1 MNNEVQIKMK
11 EISGLSDI
19 LDCLENARYFTD
31 DEAIIVAIEEA
42 ILDRG
47 ATEGLILIPVAM
59 VVDGKKYNKKQIDVI
74 IEFLLVEMER
84 NTTETTKKT
93 EIYKEIVDT
102 FKNYINDNSNY
113 DSDHKEE
120 EVKTNEVYFGICEEN
135 GFAEDELT
143 MGKVYEIRAED
154 EHRCYVLNDL
164 GKVEF
169 YSPTRFSKENIV
181 KQDDY
186 YIILS
191 DEGSYIRAENKE
203 KGYTEMDSNL
213 YIICTDNSDNE
224 KELTLGKQYKVIDE
238 QDDYYLILSDEG
250 IRNYYNKDR
259 FVKMD
264 NDKFTITQNSEMDSN
279 LYVICTNNSEVEKE
293 LTIGKQYKTK
303 DEQGDYY
310 LILSDEGIKNY
321 YIKDRFKKMDNDKFT
336 ITQNTNEEKPDM
348 VNHPKHYTSGTL
360 GIEVI
365 NTMEMC
371 NAKEEFIGYLRCNAL
386 KYISRFENKNG
397 LEDVKKCAWYV
408 KKYLDV
414 QGLDE
419 KDYKS
424 KEAYNVLKI
433 VENSVTKE
441 SLVQVLKGM
450 IIRDI
455 TQRTISASIVFIDRL
470 IEELEK

>member
-1 MNNEVQIKMK
+1 MINETQINIE
-11 EISGLSDI
+11 EIGGLSDI
-19 LDCLENARYFTD
+19 LDCFENARYFTD
-31 DEAIIVAIEEA
+31 SEAIIVAIEDA
-42 ILDRG
+42 IVDRG
-47 ATEGLILIPVAM
+47 ATEGLILIPATM
-59 VVDGKKYNKKQIDVI
+59 IVDGKKYDKKQIDEVI
-74 IEFLLVEMER
+74 EYLLVEMER
-84 NTTETTKKT
+84 NTNEATKKT

-120 EVKTNEVYFGICEEN
+120 EVKTNELYFGICEEN

-154 EHRCYVLNDL
+154 EHCCFVLNDL
-164 GKVEF
+164 GKVWC
-169 YSPTRFSKENIV
+169 YSPTRFSKICGEINKENIDE
-181 KQDDY
+181 QGDY
-186 YIILS
+186 YLIS
-191 DEGSYIRAENKE
+191 PDEGSYIRAENKE
-203 KGYTEMDSNL
+203 KGYT
-213 YIICTDNSDNE
+213 
-224 KELTLGKQYKVIDE
+224 
-238 QDDYYLILSDEG
+238 
-250 IRNYYNKDR
+250 
-259 FVKMD
+259 
-264 NDKFTITQNSEMDSN
+264 EMDSN

-371 NAKEEFIGYLRCNAL
+371 STEEEFMGYLRCNAL

-408 KKYLDV
+408 KKYLTV

-419 KDYKS
+419 KDCRS
-424 KEAYNVLKI
+424 EETYNVLKI

-455 TQRTISASIVFIDRL
+455 TQRTISGSIVFIERL
-470 IEELEK
+470 LEELEK

>member
-1 MNNEVQIKMK
+1 MINETQINIE
-11 EISGLSDI
+11 EIGGLSDI
-19 LDCLENARYFTD
+19 LDCFENARYFTD
-31 DEAIIVAIEEA
+31 NEAIIVAIEDA
-42 ILDRG
+42 IVDRG
-47 ATEGLILIPVAM
+47 ATEGLILIPATM
-59 VVDGKKYNKKQIDVI
+59 IVDGKKYDKKQIDEVI
-74 IEFLLVEMER
+74 EYLLVEMER
-84 NTTETTKKT
+84 NTNEATKKT

-120 EVKTNEVYFGICEEN
+120 EVKTNELYFGICEEN

-154 EHRCYVLNDL
+154 EHCCFVLNDL
-164 GKVEF
+164 GKVWC
-169 YSPTRFSKENIV
+169 YSPTRFSKICGEINKENIDE
-181 KQDDY
+181 QGDY
-186 YIILS
+186 YLIS
-191 DEGSYIRAENKE
+191 PDEGSYIRAENKE

-213 YIICTDNSDNE
+213 Y
-224 KELTLGKQYKVIDE
+224 
-238 QDDYYLILSDEG
+238 
-250 IRNYYNKDR
+250 
-259 FVKMD
+259 
-264 NDKFTITQNSEMDSN
+264 
-279 LYVICTNNSEVEKE
+279 VICTNNREVEKE

-321 YIKDRFKKMDNDKFT
+321 YIKDRFKKMDNDKFA
-336 ITQNTNEEKPDM
+336 ITQNTNKEKPDM

-371 NAKEEFIGYLRCNAL
+371 STEDEFMGYLRCNAL

-408 KKYLDV
+408 KKYLTV

-419 KDYKS
+419 KDCRS
-424 KEAYNVLKI
+424 EETYNVLKI

-455 TQRTISASIVFIDRL
+455 TQRTISGSIVFIERL
-470 IEELEK
+470 IAELEK

>member
-1 MNNEVQIKMK
+1 MINETQINIE
-11 EISGLSDI
+11 EIGGLSDI
-19 LDCLENARYFTD
+19 LDCFENARYFTD
-31 DEAIIVAIEEA
+31 NEAIIVAIEDA
-42 ILDRG
+42 IVDRG
-47 ATEGLILIPVAM
+47 ATEGLILIPATM
-59 VVDGKKYNKKQIDVI
+59 IVDGKKYDKKQIDEVI
-74 IEFLLVEMER
+74 EYLLAEMER
-84 NTTETTKKT
+84 NTNEATKKT

-102 FKNYINDNSNY
+102 FKNYINDNSSY

-120 EVKTNEVYFGICEEN
+120 EVKTNELYFGICEEN

-154 EHRCYVLNDL
+154 EHCCFVLNDL
-164 GKVEF
+164 GKVWC
-169 YSPTRFSKENIV
+169 YSPTRFSKIYGEINKENIDE
-181 KQDDY
+181 QGDY
-186 YIILS
+186 YLIS
-191 DEGSYIRAENKE
+191 PDEGSYIRAENKE
-203 KGYTEMDSNL
+203 KGYT
-213 YIICTDNSDNE
+213 
-224 KELTLGKQYKVIDE
+224 
-238 QDDYYLILSDEG
+238 
-250 IRNYYNKDR
+250 
-259 FVKMD
+259 
-264 NDKFTITQNSEMDSN
+264 EMDSN

-371 NAKEEFIGYLRCNAL
+371 TTREEFIGYLRCNAL

-408 KKYLDV
+408 KKYLAV

-419 KDYKS
+419 KDCKDE
-424 KEAYNVLKI
+424 EAYNLLKI

-455 TQRTISASIVFIDRL
+455 TQRTISGSIVFIEKL

>member
-191 DEGSYIRAENKE
+191 DEGSYVRAENKE
-203 KGYTEMDSNL
+203 KGYTEMDSIL

-238 QDDYYLILSDEG
+238 QD
-250 IRNYYNKDR
+250 
-259 FVKMD
+259 
-264 NDKFTITQNSEMDSN
+264 
-279 LYVICTNNSEVEKE
+279 
-293 LTIGKQYKTK
+293 
-303 DEQGDYY
+303 DYY

-371 NAKEEFIGYLRCNAL
+371 TTREEFIGYLRCNAL

-408 KKYLDV
+408 KKYLAV

-419 KDYKS
+419 KDCKDE
-424 KEAYNVLKI
+424 EACNLLKI

-441 SLVQVLKGM
+441 SLIQVLKGI

-455 TQRTISASIVFIDRL
+455 AQTTVVDGTVIVDTISGSIVFIDRL

>member
-1 MNNEVQIKMK
+1 MINETQRKME

-19 LDCLENARYFTD
+19 LDCFENARYFTE
-31 DEAIIVAIEEA
+31 DEAIIVAIEDA
-42 ILDRG
+42 IVDRG
-47 ATEGLILIPVAM
+47 ATESLILIPVAM
-59 VVDGKKYNKKQIDVI
+59 IVDGKKYNKKQIDVI

-84 NTTETTKKT
+84 NTNEATKKT

-154 EHRCYVLNDL
+154 EHCCYVLNDL

-203 KGYTEMDSNL
+203 KGYTEKDSNL

-224 KELTLGKQYKVIDE
+224 KELTLEKQYRVIDE

-264 NDKFTITQNSEMDSN
+264 NDKFTITQNP
-279 LYVICTNNSEVEKE
+279 EK
-293 LTIGKQYKTK
+293 
-303 DEQGDYY
+303 
-310 LILSDEGIKNY
+310 
-321 YIKDRFKKMDNDKFT
+321 
-336 ITQNTNEEKPDM
+336 EKPDM

-371 NAKEEFIGYLRCNAL
+371 STKEEFIGYLRCNAL

-408 KKYLDV
+408 KKYLTV

-419 KDYKS
+419 KDCKDE
-424 KEAYNVLKI
+424 EAYNLLKI

-441 SLVQVLKGM
+441 SLIQVLKGI

-455 TQRTISASIVFIDRL
+455 AQTTIVDGTVIVDTISDAIVFIERL
-470 IEELEK
+470 LEELEK

>member
-1 MNNEVQIKMK
+1 MINEINIE
-11 EISGLSDI
+11 EIGGLSDI
-19 LDCLENARYFTD
+19 LDCFENARYFTD
-31 DEAIIVAIEEA
+31 NEAIIVAIEDA
-42 ILDRG
+42 IVDRG
-47 ATEGLILIPVAM
+47 ATEGLILIPATM
-59 VVDGKKYNKKQIDVI
+59 IIDGKKYDKKQIDEVI
-74 IEFLLVEMER
+74 EYLLVEMER
-84 NTTETTKKT
+84 NTNEATKKT

-120 EVKTNEVYFGICEEN
+120 EVKTNELYFGICEEN

-143 MGKVYEIRAED
+143 MGKIYEIRAED
-154 EHRCYVLNDL
+154 EHCCFVLNDL
-164 GKVEF
+164 GKVWC
-169 YSPTRFSKENIV
+169 YSPTRFSKIYGEINKENIDE
-181 KQDDY
+181 QGDY
-186 YIILS
+186 YLIS
-191 DEGSYIRAENKE
+191 PDEGSYIRAENKE

-213 YIICTDNSDNE
+213 Y
-224 KELTLGKQYKVIDE
+224 
-238 QDDYYLILSDEG
+238 
-250 IRNYYNKDR
+250 
-259 FVKMD
+259 
-264 NDKFTITQNSEMDSN
+264 
-279 LYVICTNNSEVEKE
+279 VICTNNREVEKE
-293 LTIGKQYKTK
+293 LTIGKQYKVI
-303 DEQGDYY
+303 DEDGDYY
-310 LILSDEGIKNY
+310 LISSDEDIRNY

-371 NAKEEFIGYLRCNAL
+371 STEEEFMGYLRCNAL

-408 KKYLDV
+408 KKYLAV

-419 KDYKS
+419 KDCRS
-424 KEAYNVLKI
+424 EEAYNVLKI

-455 TQRTISASIVFIDRL
+455 TQRTISGSIVFIEKL

>member
-1 MNNEVQIKMK
+1 MINETQINIE
-11 EISGLSDI
+11 EIGGLSDI
-19 LDCLENARYFTD
+19 LDCFENARYFTD
-31 DEAIIVAIEEA
+31 NEAIIVAIEDA
-42 ILDRG
+42 IVDRG
-47 ATEGLILIPVAM
+47 ATEGLILIPATM
-59 VVDGKKYNKKQIDVI
+59 IIDGKKYDKKQIDEVI
-74 IEFLLVEMER
+74 EYLLVEMER
-84 NTTETTKKT
+84 NTNEATKKT

-120 EVKTNEVYFGICEEN
+120 EVKTNELYFGICEEN

-154 EHRCYVLNDL
+154 EHCCFVLNDL
-164 GKVEF
+164 GKVWC
-169 YSPTRFSKENIV
+169 YSPTRFSKIYGEINKENIDE
-181 KQDDY
+181 QGDY
-186 YIILS
+186 YLIS
-191 DEGSYIRAENKE
+191 PDEGSYIRAENKE

-213 YIICTDNSDNE
+213 Y
-224 KELTLGKQYKVIDE
+224 
-238 QDDYYLILSDEG
+238 
-250 IRNYYNKDR
+250 
-259 FVKMD
+259 
-264 NDKFTITQNSEMDSN
+264 
-279 LYVICTNNSEVEKE
+279 VICTNNREVEKE
-293 LTIGKQYKTK
+293 LTIGKQYKVI
-303 DEQGDYY
+303 DEDGDYY
-310 LILSDEGIKNY
+310 LISSDEDIRNY

-371 NAKEEFIGYLRCNAL
+371 STEDEFMGYLRCNAL

-408 KKYLDV
+408 KKYLTV

-419 KDYKS
+419 KDCRS
-424 KEAYNVLKI
+424 EETYNVLKI

-455 TQRTISASIVFIDRL
+455 TQRTISGSIVFIERL
-470 IEELEK
+470 IAELEK

>member
-1 MNNEVQIKMK
+1 MINETQINIE
-11 EISGLSDI
+11 EIGGLSDI
-19 LDCLENARYFTD
+19 LDCFENARYFTD
-31 DEAIIVAIEEA
+31 NEAIIVAIEDA
-42 ILDRG
+42 IVDRG
-47 ATEGLILIPVAM
+47 ATEGLILIPATM
-59 VVDGKKYNKKQIDVI
+59 IVDGKKYDKKQIDEVI
-74 IEFLLVEMER
+74 EYLLVEMER
-84 NTTETTKKT
+84 NTNEATKKT

-120 EVKTNEVYFGICEEN
+120 EVKTNELYFGICEEN

-154 EHRCYVLNDL
+154 EHCCFVLNDL
-164 GKVEF
+164 GKVWC
-169 YSPTRFSKENIV
+169 YSPTRFSKICGEINKENIDE
-181 KQDDY
+181 QGDY
-186 YIILS
+186 YLIS
-191 DEGSYIRAENKE
+191 PDEGSYIRAENKE

-213 YIICTDNSDNE
+213 Y
-224 KELTLGKQYKVIDE
+224 
-238 QDDYYLILSDEG
+238 
-250 IRNYYNKDR
+250 
-259 FVKMD
+259 
-264 NDKFTITQNSEMDSN
+264 
-279 LYVICTNNSEVEKE
+279 VICTNNREVEKE
-293 LTIGKQYKTK
+293 LTIGKQYKVI
-303 DEQGDYY
+303 DEDGDYY
-310 LILSDEGIKNY
+310 LISSDEDIRNY
-321 YIKDRFKKMDNDKFT
+321 YIKDRFKKMDNDKFA
-336 ITQNTNEEKPDM
+336 ITQNTNKEKPDM

-371 NAKEEFIGYLRCNAL
+371 STEDEFMGYLRCNAL

-408 KKYLDV
+408 KKYLTV

-419 KDYKS
+419 KDCRS
-424 KEAYNVLKI
+424 EETYNVLKI

-455 TQRTISASIVFIDRL
+455 TQRTISGSIVFIERL
-470 IEELEK
+470 IAELEK

>member
-1 MNNEVQIKMK
+1 MINEINIE
-11 EISGLSDI
+11 EIGGLSDI
-19 LDCLENARYFTD
+19 LDCFENARYFTD
-31 DEAIIVAIEEA
+31 NEAIIVAIEDA
-42 ILDRG
+42 IVDRG
-47 ATEGLILIPVAM
+47 ATEGLILIPATM
-59 VVDGKKYNKKQIDVI
+59 IVDGKKYDKKQIDEI

-84 NTTETTKKT
+84 NTNEATKKT

-120 EVKTNEVYFGICEEN
+120 EVKTNELYFGICEEN

-143 MGKVYEIRAED
+143 MGKIYEIRAED
-154 EHRCYVLNDL
+154 EHCCFVLNDL
-164 GKVEF
+164 GKVWC
-169 YSPTRFSKENIV
+169 YSPTRFSKIYGEINKENIDE
-181 KQDDY
+181 QGDY
-186 YIILS
+186 YLIS
-191 DEGSYIRAENKE
+191 PDEGSYIRAENKE

-213 YIICTDNSDNE
+213 Y
-224 KELTLGKQYKVIDE
+224 
-238 QDDYYLILSDEG
+238 
-250 IRNYYNKDR
+250 
-259 FVKMD
+259 
-264 NDKFTITQNSEMDSN
+264 
-279 LYVICTNNSEVEKE
+279 VICTNNREVEKE
-293 LTIGKQYKTK
+293 LTIGKQYKVI
-303 DEQGDYY
+303 DEDGDYY
-310 LILSDEGIKNY
+310 LISSDEDIKNY

-371 NAKEEFIGYLRCNAL
+371 TTREEFIGYLRCNAL

-408 KKYLDV
+408 KKYLAV
-414 QGLDE
+414 QGLEE
-419 KDYKS
+419 KDCKDE
-424 KEAYNVLKI
+424 EAYNLLKI

-441 SLVQVLKGM
+441 SLVQVLKGI

-455 TQRTISASIVFIDRL
+455 TQRTISGSIVFIEKL

>member
-1 MNNEVQIKMK
+1 MINEINIE
-11 EISGLSDI
+11 EIGGLSDI
-19 LDCLENARYFTD
+19 LDCFENARYFTD
-31 DEAIIVAIEEA
+31 NEAIIVAIEDA
-42 ILDRG
+42 IVDRG
-47 ATEGLILIPVAM
+47 ATEGLILIPATM
-59 VVDGKKYNKKQIDVI
+59 IIDGKKYDKKQIDEVI
-74 IEFLLVEMER
+74 EYLLVEMER
-84 NTTETTKKT
+84 NTNKATKKT

-120 EVKTNEVYFGICEEN
+120 EVKTNELYFGICEEN

-143 MGKVYEIRAED
+143 MGKIYEIRAED
-154 EHRCYVLNDL
+154 EHCCFVLNDL
-164 GKVEF
+164 GKVWC
-169 YSPTRFSKENIV
+169 YSPTRFSKIYGEINKENIDE
-181 KQDDY
+181 QGDY
-186 YIILS
+186 YLIS
-191 DEGSYIRAENKE
+191 PDEGSYIRAENKE

-213 YIICTDNSDNE
+213 Y
-224 KELTLGKQYKVIDE
+224 
-238 QDDYYLILSDEG
+238 
-250 IRNYYNKDR
+250 
-259 FVKMD
+259 
-264 NDKFTITQNSEMDSN
+264 
-279 LYVICTNNSEVEKE
+279 VICTNNREVEKE
-293 LTIGKQYKTK
+293 LTIGKQYKVI
-303 DEQGDYY
+303 DEDGDYY
-310 LILSDEGIKNY
+310 LISSDEDIRNY

-371 NAKEEFIGYLRCNAL
+371 TTREEFMGYLRCNAL

-408 KKYLDV
+408 KKYLTV

-419 KDYKS
+419 KDCRS
-424 KEAYNVLKI
+424 EETYNLLKI

-441 SLVQVLKGM
+441 SLVQVLKGI

-455 TQRTISASIVFIDRL
+455 TQRAISGSIVFIEKL

>member
-1 MNNEVQIKMK
+1 MINEINIE
-11 EISGLSDI
+11 EIGGLSDI
-19 LDCLENARYFTD
+19 LDCFENARYFTD
-31 DEAIIVAIEEA
+31 NEAIIVAIEDA
-42 ILDRG
+42 IVDRG
-47 ATEGLILIPVAM
+47 ATEGLILIPATM
-59 VVDGKKYNKKQIDVI
+59 IVDGKKYDKKQIDEVI
-74 IEFLLVEMER
+74 EYLLVEMER
-84 NTTETTKKT
+84 NTNEATKKT

-120 EVKTNEVYFGICEEN
+120 EVKTNELYFGICEEN

-143 MGKVYEIRAED
+143 MGKIYEIRAED
-154 EHRCYVLNDL
+154 EHCCFVLNDL
-164 GKVEF
+164 GKVWC
-169 YSPTRFSKENIV
+169 YSPTRFSKIYGEINKENIDE
-181 KQDDY
+181 QGDY
-186 YIILS
+186 YLIS
-191 DEGSYIRAENKE
+191 PDEGSYIRAENKE

-213 YIICTDNSDNE
+213 Y
-224 KELTLGKQYKVIDE
+224 
-238 QDDYYLILSDEG
+238 
-250 IRNYYNKDR
+250 
-259 FVKMD
+259 
-264 NDKFTITQNSEMDSN
+264 
-279 LYVICTNNSEVEKE
+279 VICTNNREVEKE
-293 LTIGKQYKTK
+293 LTIGKQYKVI
-303 DEQGDYY
+303 DEDGDYY
-310 LILSDEGIKNY
+310 LISSDEDIRNY

-371 NAKEEFIGYLRCNAL
+371 STEEEFMGYLRCNAL

-408 KKYLDV
+408 KKYLAV

-419 KDYKS
+419 KDCRS
-424 KEAYNVLKI
+424 EETYNVLKI

-455 TQRTISASIVFIDRL
+455 TQRTISGSIVFIEKL

>member
-1 MNNEVQIKMK
+1 MINEINIE
-11 EISGLSDI
+11 EIGGLSDI
-19 LDCLENARYFTD
+19 LDCFENARYFTD
-31 DEAIIVAIEEA
+31 NEAIIVAIEDA
-42 ILDRG
+42 IVDRG
-47 ATEGLILIPVAM
+47 ATEGLILIPATM
-59 VVDGKKYNKKQIDVI
+59 IIDGKKYDKKQIDEVI
-74 IEFLLVEMER
+74 EYLLVEMER
-84 NTTETTKKT
+84 NTNEATKKT

-120 EVKTNEVYFGICEEN
+120 EVKTNELYFGICEEN

-143 MGKVYEIRAED
+143 MGKIYEIRAED
-154 EHRCYVLNDL
+154 EHCCFVLNDL
-164 GKVEF
+164 GKVWC
-169 YSPTRFSKENIV
+169 YSPTRFSKIYGEINKENIDE
-181 KQDDY
+181 QGDY
-186 YIILS
+186 YLIS
-191 DEGSYIRAENKE
+191 PDEGSYIRAENKE

-213 YIICTDNSDNE
+213 Y
-224 KELTLGKQYKVIDE
+224 
-238 QDDYYLILSDEG
+238 
-250 IRNYYNKDR
+250 
-259 FVKMD
+259 
-264 NDKFTITQNSEMDSN
+264 
-279 LYVICTNNSEVEKE
+279 VICTNNREVEKE
-293 LTIGKQYKTK
+293 LTIGKQYKVI
-303 DEQGDYY
+303 DEDGDYY
-310 LILSDEGIKNY
+310 LISSDEDIRNY

-371 NAKEEFIGYLRCNAL
+371 STEEEFMGYLRCNAL

-408 KKYLDV
+408 KKYLAV

-419 KDYKS
+419 KDCRS
-424 KEAYNVLKI
+424 EETYNVLKI

-455 TQRTISASIVFIDRL
+455 TQRTISGSIVFIEKL

>member
-1 MNNEVQIKMK
+1 MINKTLRNME
-11 EISGLSDI
+11 EIGGLSDI
-19 LDCLENARYFTD
+19 LDCFENARYFTD
-31 DEAIIVAIEEA
+31 NEAIIVAIEDA
-42 ILDRG
+42 IVYRG
-47 ATEGLILIPVAM
+47 ATEGLILIPITM
-59 VVDGKKYNKKQIDVI
+59 IIDGKKYNKKQIDVI

-84 NTTETTKKT
+84 NTNETTKKT

-102 FKNYINDNSNY
+102 FKKYINDNSNY

-120 EVKTNEVYFGICEEN
+120 EVKTNEIYFGICEEN
-135 GFAEDELT
+135 DFAEDELT
-143 MGKVYEIRAED
+143 MGEVYEIRAED
-154 EHRCYVLNDL
+154 EHCCYVLNDL

-169 YSPTRFSKENIV
+169 YSPTRFSRVDAETNKENIV
-181 KQDDY
+181 E
-186 YIILS
+186 LE
-191 DEGSYIRAENKE
+191 EGSYIRAENKE

-213 YIICTDNSDNE
+213 YVICTDNSDNE
-224 KELTLGKQYKVIDE
+224 KELTLEKQYKVIDE
-238 QDDYYLILSDEG
+238 QDDYYLILSDED
-250 IRNYYNKDR
+250 IRNYYNKNR
-259 FVKMD
+259 FVEMD
-264 NDKFTITQNSEMDSN
+264 NDKFTITQNSD
-279 LYVICTNNSEVEKE
+279 
-293 LTIGKQYKTK
+293 
-303 DEQGDYY
+303 
-310 LILSDEGIKNY
+310 
-321 YIKDRFKKMDNDKFT
+321 
-336 ITQNTNEEKPDM
+336 EEKPDM

-371 NAKEEFIGYLRCNAL
+371 ATREEFIGYLRCNAL

-408 KKYLDV
+408 KKYLAV

-419 KDYKS
+419 KDCKS

-455 TQRTISASIVFIDRL
+455 TQRTISDSIVLIERL

>member
-1 MNNEVQIKMK
+1 MINEINIE
-11 EISGLSDI
+11 EIGGLSDI
-19 LDCLENARYFTD
+19 LDCFENARYFTD
-31 DEAIIVAIEEA
+31 NEAIIVAIEDA
-42 ILDRG
+42 IVDRG
-47 ATEGLILIPVAM
+47 ATEGLILIPATM
-59 VVDGKKYNKKQIDVI
+59 IIDGKKYDKKQIDEVI
-74 IEFLLVEMER
+74 EYLLVEMER
-84 NTTETTKKT
+84 NTNEATKKT

-120 EVKTNEVYFGICEEN
+120 EVKTNELYFGICEEN

-154 EHRCYVLNDL
+154 EHCCFVLNDL
-164 GKVEF
+164 GKVWC
-169 YSPTRFSKENIV
+169 YSPTRFSKIYGEINKENIDE
-181 KQDDY
+181 QGDY
-186 YIILS
+186 YLIS
-191 DEGSYIRAENKE
+191 PDEGSYIRAENKE

-213 YIICTDNSDNE
+213 Y
-224 KELTLGKQYKVIDE
+224 
-238 QDDYYLILSDEG
+238 
-250 IRNYYNKDR
+250 
-259 FVKMD
+259 
-264 NDKFTITQNSEMDSN
+264 
-279 LYVICTNNSEVEKE
+279 VICTNNREVEKE
-293 LTIGKQYKTK
+293 LTIGKQYKVI
-303 DEQGDYY
+303 DEDGDYY
-310 LILSDEGIKNY
+310 LISSDEDIRNY

-371 NAKEEFIGYLRCNAL
+371 TAEDEFMGYLRCNAL

-408 KKYLDV
+408 KKYLTV

-455 TQRTISASIVFIDRL
+455 TQRTISNSIVFIDRL

>member
-1 MNNEVQIKMK
+1 MNNETQRKME

-19 LDCLENARYFTD
+19 LDCFESARYFTE
-31 DEAIIVAIEEA
+31 DEAIIVAIEDA
-42 ILDRG
+42 IVDRG
-47 ATEGLILIPVAM
+47 ATESLILIPVAM
-59 VVDGKKYNKKQIDVI
+59 IVDGKKYNKKQIDVI

-84 NTTETTKKT
+84 NTNEATKKT

-154 EHRCYVLNDL
+154 EHCCYVLNDL

-203 KGYTEMDSNL
+203 KGYTEKDSNL
-213 YIICTDNSDNE
+213 YVICTDNSENE
-224 KELTLGKQYKVIDE
+224 KELTLEKQYKVIDE

-264 NDKFTITQNSEMDSN
+264 SDKFTTTQNSEIN
-279 LYVICTNNSEVEKE
+279 KENIVE
-293 LTIGKQYKTK
+293 LGK
-303 DEQGDYY
+303 GYY
-310 LILSDEGIKNY
+310 LILSDEGIRNY
-321 YIKDRFKKMDNDKFT
+321 YNKDRFVKMDSDKFT
-336 ITQNTNEEKPDM
+336 TTQNSDKEKPDM

-371 NAKEEFIGYLRCNAL
+371 TTREEFIGYLRCNAL

-419 KDYKS
+419 KDCRS
-424 KEAYNVLKI
+424 EEAYNLLKI

-441 SLVQVLKGM
+441 SLIQVLKGM

-455 TQRTISASIVFIDRL
+455 AQTTIVDGTVIVDTISDAIVFIERL
-470 IEELEK
+470 LEELEK

>member
-1 MNNEVQIKMK
+1 MINEINIE
-11 EISGLSDI
+11 EIGGLSDI
-19 LDCLENARYFTD
+19 LDCFENARYFTD
-31 DEAIIVAIEEA
+31 NEAIIVAIEDA
-42 ILDRG
+42 IVDRG
-47 ATEGLILIPVAM
+47 ATEGLILIPATM
-59 VVDGKKYNKKQIDVI
+59 IVDGKKYDKKQIDEVI
-74 IEFLLVEMER
+74 EYLLVEMER
-84 NTTETTKKT
+84 NTNEATKKT

-120 EVKTNEVYFGICEEN
+120 EVKTNELYFGICEEN

-143 MGKVYEIRAED
+143 MGKIYEIRAED
-154 EHRCYVLNDL
+154 EHCCFVLNDL
-164 GKVEF
+164 GKVWC
-169 YSPTRFSKENIV
+169 YSPTRFSKIYGEINKENIDE
-181 KQDDY
+181 QGDY
-186 YIILS
+186 YLIS
-191 DEGSYIRAENKE
+191 PDEGSYIRAENKE
-203 KGYTEMDSNL
+203 KGYT
-213 YIICTDNSDNE
+213 
-224 KELTLGKQYKVIDE
+224 
-238 QDDYYLILSDEG
+238 
-250 IRNYYNKDR
+250 
-259 FVKMD
+259 
-264 NDKFTITQNSEMDSN
+264 EMDSN

-321 YIKDRFKKMDNDKFT
+321 YIKDRFKKVDNDKFT

-371 NAKEEFIGYLRCNAL
+371 TTEEEFMGYLRCNAL

-408 KKYLDV
+408 KKYLAV
-414 QGLDE
+414 QGLEE
-419 KDYKS
+419 KDCKDE
-424 KEAYNVLKI
+424 EAYNLLKI

-441 SLVQVLKGM
+441 SLVQVLKGI

-455 TQRTISASIVFIDRL
+455 TQRAISDSIVFIEKL

>member
-1 MNNEVQIKMK
+1 MINKTQRNME

-31 DEAIIVAIEEA
+31 DEAIIVAIEDA
-42 ILDRG
+42 IVDRG
-47 ATEGLILIPVAM
+47 ATESLILIPVAM
-59 VVDGKKYNKKQIDVI
+59 IVDGKKYNKKQIDVI

-84 NTTETTKKT
+84 NTNEATKKT

-154 EHRCYVLNDL
+154 EHCCCVLNDL

-203 KGYTEMDSNL
+203 KGYT
-213 YIICTDNSDNE
+213 
-224 KELTLGKQYKVIDE
+224 
-238 QDDYYLILSDEG
+238 
-250 IRNYYNKDR
+250 
-259 FVKMD
+259 
-264 NDKFTITQNSEMDSN
+264 EMDSN

-371 NAKEEFIGYLRCNAL
+371 TTREEFIGYLRCNAL

-408 KKYLDV
+408 KKYLAV

-419 KDYKS
+419 KDCKDE
-424 KEAYNVLKI
+424 EAYNLLKI

-441 SLVQVLKGM
+441 SLIQVLKGI

-455 TQRTISASIVFIDRL
+455 AQTTIVDSIVFIEKL

>member
-1 MNNEVQIKMK
+1 MINEAQINIE
-11 EISGLSDI
+11 EIGGLSDI
-19 LDCLENARYFTD
+19 LDCFENARYFTD
-31 DEAIIVAIEEA
+31 NEAIIAVIEDAIV
-42 ILDRG
+42 DRG
-47 ATEGLILIPVAM
+47 ATEGLILIPVTM
-59 VVDGKKYNKKQIDVI
+59 IVDGKKYNKKQIDVI

-84 NTTETTKKT
+84 NTNEATKKT

-143 MGKVYEIRAED
+143 MGEVYEIRAED
-154 EHRCYVLNDL
+154 EHCCYVLNDL

-169 YSPTRFSKENIV
+169 YSPTRFSRVDAEINKENIV
-181 KQDDY
+181 E
-186 YIILS
+186 LE
-191 DEGSYIRAENKE
+191 EGSYIRAENKE
-203 KGYTEMDSNL
+203 KGYTEMD
-213 YIICTDNSDNE
+213 
-224 KELTLGKQYKVIDE
+224 
-238 QDDYYLILSDEG
+238 
-250 IRNYYNKDR
+250 
-259 FVKMD
+259 
-264 NDKFTITQNSEMDSN
+264 NDKFTITQNSD
-279 LYVICTNNSEVEKE
+279 
-293 LTIGKQYKTK
+293 
-303 DEQGDYY
+303 
-310 LILSDEGIKNY
+310 
-321 YIKDRFKKMDNDKFT
+321 
-336 ITQNTNEEKPDM
+336 EEKPDM
-348 VNHPKHYTSGTL
+348 VNHPKHYTSGAL

-371 NAKEEFIGYLRCNAL
+371 TTREEFIGYLRCNAL

-408 KKYLDV
+408 KRYLAV

-419 KDYKS
+419 KDCRS
-424 KEAYNVLKI
+424 EEAYNVLKI

-455 TQRTISASIVFIDRL
+455 TQRTISDSMVFIDRL

>member
-1 MNNEVQIKMK
+1 MINETQINIE
-11 EISGLSDI
+11 EIGGLSDI
-19 LDCLENARYFTD
+19 LDCFENARYFTD
-31 DEAIIVAIEEA
+31 NEAIIVAIEDA
-42 ILDRG
+42 IVDRG
-47 ATEGLILIPVAM
+47 ATEGLILIPATM
-59 VVDGKKYNKKQIDVI
+59 IVDGKKYDKKQIDEVI
-74 IEFLLVEMER
+74 EYLLVEMER
-84 NTTETTKKT
+84 NINEATKKT

-120 EVKTNEVYFGICEEN
+120 EVKTNELYFGICEEN

-154 EHRCYVLNDL
+154 EHCCFVLNDL
-164 GKVEF
+164 GKVWC
-169 YSPTRFSKENIV
+169 YSPTRFSKIYGEINKENIDE
-181 KQDDY
+181 QGDY
-186 YIILS
+186 YLIS
-191 DEGSYIRAENKE
+191 PDEGSYIRAENKE
-203 KGYTEMDSNL
+203 KGYT
-213 YIICTDNSDNE
+213 
-224 KELTLGKQYKVIDE
+224 
-238 QDDYYLILSDEG
+238 
-250 IRNYYNKDR
+250 
-259 FVKMD
+259 
-264 NDKFTITQNSEMDSN
+264 EMDSN

-371 NAKEEFIGYLRCNAL
+371 STEEEFMGYLRCNAL

-408 KKYLDV
+408 KKYLTV

-419 KDYKS
+419 KDCRS
-424 KEAYNVLKI
+424 EETYNVLKI

-455 TQRTISASIVFIDRL
+455 TQRTISGSIVFIEKL

>member
-1 MNNEVQIKMK
+1 MINETQINIE
-11 EISGLSDI
+11 EIGGLSDI
-19 LDCLENARYFTD
+19 LDCFENARYFTD
-31 DEAIIVAIEEA
+31 NEAIIVAIEDA
-42 ILDRG
+42 IVDRG
-47 ATEGLILIPVAM
+47 ATEGLILIPATM
-59 VVDGKKYNKKQIDVI
+59 IIDGKKYDKKQIDEVI
-74 IEFLLVEMER
+74 EYLLVEMER
-84 NTTETTKKT
+84 NTNEATKKT

-120 EVKTNEVYFGICEEN
+120 EVKTNELYFGICEEN

-143 MGKVYEIRAED
+143 MGKIYEIRAED
-154 EHRCYVLNDL
+154 EHCCFVLNDL
-164 GKVEF
+164 GKVWC
-169 YSPTRFSKENIV
+169 YSPTRFSKIYGEINKENIDE
-181 KQDDY
+181 QGDY
-186 YIILS
+186 YLIS
-191 DEGSYIRAENKE
+191 PDEGSYIRAENKE

-213 YIICTDNSDNE
+213 Y
-224 KELTLGKQYKVIDE
+224 
-238 QDDYYLILSDEG
+238 
-250 IRNYYNKDR
+250 
-259 FVKMD
+259 
-264 NDKFTITQNSEMDSN
+264 
-279 LYVICTNNSEVEKE
+279 VICTNNREVEKE
-293 LTIGKQYKTK
+293 LTIGKQYKVI
-303 DEQGDYY
+303 DEDGDYY
-310 LILSDEGIKNY
+310 LISSDEDIRNY

-371 NAKEEFIGYLRCNAL
+371 TTREEFMGYLRCNAL

-408 KKYLDV
+408 KKYLAV
-414 QGLDE
+414 QGLEE
-419 KDYKS
+419 KDCKDE
-424 KEAYNVLKI
+424 EAYNLLKI

-455 TQRTISASIVFIDRL
+455 TQRTISDSIVFIEKL

>member
-1 MNNEVQIKMK
+1 MINEINIE
-11 EISGLSDI
+11 EIGGLSDI
-19 LDCLENARYFTD
+19 LDCFENARYFTD
-31 DEAIIVAIEEA
+31 NEAIIVAIEDA
-42 ILDRG
+42 IVGRG
-47 ATEGLILIPVAM
+47 ATEGLILIPATM
-59 VVDGKKYNKKQIDVI
+59 IIDGKKYDKKQIDEVI
-74 IEFLLVEMER
+74 EYLLVEMER
-84 NTTETTKKT
+84 NTNEATKKT

-120 EVKTNEVYFGICEEN
+120 EVKTNELYFGICEEN

-143 MGKVYEIRAED
+143 MGKIYEIRAED
-154 EHRCYVLNDL
+154 EHCCFVLNDL
-164 GKVEF
+164 GKVWC
-169 YSPTRFSKENIV
+169 YSPTRFSKIYGEINKENIDE
-181 KQDDY
+181 QGDY
-186 YIILS
+186 YLIS
-191 DEGSYIRAENKE
+191 PDEGSYIRAENKE

-213 YIICTDNSDNE
+213 Y
-224 KELTLGKQYKVIDE
+224 
-238 QDDYYLILSDEG
+238 
-250 IRNYYNKDR
+250 
-259 FVKMD
+259 
-264 NDKFTITQNSEMDSN
+264 
-279 LYVICTNNSEVEKE
+279 VICTNNREVEKE
-293 LTIGKQYKTK
+293 LTIGKQYKVI
-303 DEQGDYY
+303 DEDGDYY
-310 LILSDEGIKNY
+310 LISSDEDIRNY

-371 NAKEEFIGYLRCNAL
+371 STEEEFMGYLRCNAL

-408 KKYLDV
+408 KKYLAV
-414 QGLDE
+414 QGLEE
-419 KDYKS
+419 KDCKDE
-424 KEAYNVLKI
+424 EAYNLLKI

-455 TQRTISASIVFIDRL
+455 TQRTISGSIVFIEKL

>member
-1 MNNEVQIKMK
+1 MINETQINIE
-11 EISGLSDI
+11 EIGGLSDI
-19 LDCLENARYFTD
+19 LDCFENARYFTD
-31 DEAIIVAIEEA
+31 NEAIIVAIEDA
-42 ILDRG
+42 IVDRG
-47 ATEGLILIPVAM
+47 ATEGLILIPATM
-59 VVDGKKYNKKQIDVI
+59 IVDGKKYDKKQIDEVI
-74 IEFLLVEMER
+74 EYLLVEMER
-84 NTTETTKKT
+84 NTNEATKKT

-102 FKNYINDNSNY
+102 FKNHINDNSNY
-113 DSDHKEE
+113 DPDHKEE
-120 EVKTNEVYFGICEEN
+120 EVKTNELYFGICEEN

-154 EHRCYVLNDL
+154 EHCCFVLNDL
-164 GKVEF
+164 GKVWC
-169 YSPTRFSKENIV
+169 YSPTRFSKIYGEINKENIDE
-181 KQDDY
+181 QGDY
-186 YIILS
+186 YLIS
-191 DEGSYIRAENKE
+191 PDEGSYIRAENKE

-213 YIICTDNSDNE
+213 YVICTNNSENE

-238 QDDYYLILSDEG
+238 HGDYYLISSDED

-259 FVKMD
+259 FVK
-264 NDKFTITQNSEMDSN
+264 MDSN

-321 YIKDRFKKMDNDKFT
+321 YIKDRFKKVDNDKFT

-371 NAKEEFIGYLRCNAL
+371 TTEEEFMGYLRCNAL

-408 KKYLDV
+408 KKYLAV
-414 QGLDE
+414 QGLEE
-419 KDYKS
+419 KDCKDE
-424 KEAYNVLKI
+424 EAYNLLKI

-441 SLVQVLKGM
+441 SLVQVLKGI

-455 TQRTISASIVFIDRL
+455 TQRAISDSIVFIEKL

>member
-1 MNNEVQIKMK
+1 MINETQINIE
-11 EISGLSDI
+11 EIGGLSDI
-19 LDCLENARYFTD
+19 LDCFENARYFTD
-31 DEAIIVAIEEA
+31 NEAIIVAIEDA
-42 ILDRG
+42 IVDRG
-47 ATEGLILIPVAM
+47 ATEGLILIPATM
-59 VVDGKKYNKKQIDVI
+59 IVDGKKYDKKQIDEVI
-74 IEFLLVEMER
+74 EYLLVEMER
-84 NTTETTKKT
+84 NTNEATKKT

-120 EVKTNEVYFGICEEN
+120 EVKTNELYFGICEEN

-154 EHRCYVLNDL
+154 EHCCYVLNDL
-164 GKVEF
+164 GKVWC
-169 YSPTRFSKENIV
+169 YSPTRFSKIYGEINKENIDE
-181 KQDDY
+181 QGDY
-186 YIILS
+186 YLIS
-191 DEGSYIRAENKE
+191 PDEGNYIRAENKE
-203 KGYTEMDSNL
+203 KGYT
-213 YIICTDNSDNE
+213 
-224 KELTLGKQYKVIDE
+224 
-238 QDDYYLILSDEG
+238 
-250 IRNYYNKDR
+250 
-259 FVKMD
+259 
-264 NDKFTITQNSEMDSN
+264 EMDSN

-371 NAKEEFIGYLRCNAL
+371 TTREEFIGYLRCNAL

-408 KKYLDV
+408 KKYLAV
-414 QGLDE
+414 QGLEE
-419 KDYKS
+419 KDCKS

-441 SLVQVLKGM
+441 SLIQVLKGM

-455 TQRTISASIVFIDRL
+455 AQRTIVDGTVIVDTISDAIVFIERL
-470 IEELEK
+470 LEELEK

>member
-1 MNNEVQIKMK
+1 MVNETQINIE
-11 EISGLSDI
+11 EIGGLSDI
-19 LDCLENARYFTD
+19 LDCFENARYFTD
-31 DEAIIVAIEEA
+31 NEAIIVAIEDA
-42 ILDRG
+42 IVDRG
-47 ATEGLILIPVAM
+47 ATEGLILIPATM
-59 VVDGKKYNKKQIDVI
+59 IIDGKKYDKKQIDEVI
-74 IEFLLVEMER
+74 EYLLVEMER
-84 NTTETTKKT
+84 NTNEATKKT

-120 EVKTNEVYFGICEEN
+120 EVKTNELYFGICEEN

-154 EHRCYVLNDL
+154 EHCCFVLNDL
-164 GKVEF
+164 GKVWC
-169 YSPTRFSKENIV
+169 YSPTRFSKIYGEINKENIDE
-181 KQDDY
+181 QGDY
-186 YIILS
+186 YLIS
-191 DEGSYIRAENKE
+191 PDEGSYIRAENKE

-213 YIICTDNSDNE
+213 Y
-224 KELTLGKQYKVIDE
+224 
-238 QDDYYLILSDEG
+238 
-250 IRNYYNKDR
+250 
-259 FVKMD
+259 
-264 NDKFTITQNSEMDSN
+264 
-279 LYVICTNNSEVEKE
+279 VICTNNREVEKE
-293 LTIGKQYKTK
+293 LTIGKQYKVI
-303 DEQGDYY
+303 DEDGDYY
-310 LILSDEGIKNY
+310 LISSDEDIRNY

-371 NAKEEFIGYLRCNAL
+371 TTREEFIGYLRCNAL

-408 KKYLDV
+408 KKYLTV

-419 KDYKS
+419 KDCRS
-424 KEAYNVLKI
+424 EETYNVLKI

-455 TQRTISASIVFIDRL
+455 TQRTISGSIVFIEKL

>member
-1 MNNEVQIKMK
+1 MINEINIE
-11 EISGLSDI
+11 EIGGLSDI
-19 LDCLENARYFTD
+19 LDCFENARYFTD
-31 DEAIIVAIEEA
+31 NEAIIVAIEDA
-42 ILDRG
+42 IVDRG
-47 ATEGLILIPVAM
+47 ATEGLILIPATM
-59 VVDGKKYNKKQIDVI
+59 IIDGKKYDKKQIDEVI
-74 IEFLLVEMER
+74 EYLLVEMER
-84 NTTETTKKT
+84 NTNKATKKT

-120 EVKTNEVYFGICEEN
+120 EVKTNELYFGICEEN

-143 MGKVYEIRAED
+143 MGKIYEIRAED
-154 EHRCYVLNDL
+154 EHCCFVLNDL
-164 GKVEF
+164 GKVWC
-169 YSPTRFSKENIV
+169 YSPTRFSKIYGEINKENIDE
-181 KQDDY
+181 QGDY
-186 YIILS
+186 YLIS
-191 DEGSYIRAENKE
+191 PDEGSYIRAENKE

-213 YIICTDNSDNE
+213 Y
-224 KELTLGKQYKVIDE
+224 
-238 QDDYYLILSDEG
+238 
-250 IRNYYNKDR
+250 
-259 FVKMD
+259 
-264 NDKFTITQNSEMDSN
+264 
-279 LYVICTNNSEVEKE
+279 VICTNNREVEKE
-293 LTIGKQYKTK
+293 LTIGKQYKVI
-303 DEQGDYY
+303 DEDGDYY
-310 LILSDEGIKNY
+310 LISSDEDIRNY

-371 NAKEEFIGYLRCNAL
+371 STEEEFMGYLRCNAL

-408 KKYLDV
+408 KKYLAV

-419 KDYKS
+419 KDCRS
-424 KEAYNVLKI
+424 EEAYNVLKI

-455 TQRTISASIVFIDRL
+455 TQRTISGSIVFIEKL

>member
-1 MNNEVQIKMK
+1 MINEINIE
-11 EISGLSDI
+11 EIGGLSDI
-19 LDCLENARYFTD
+19 LDCFENARYFTD
-31 DEAIIVAIEEA
+31 NEAIIVAIEDA
-42 ILDRG
+42 IVDRG
-47 ATEGLILIPVAM
+47 ATEGLILIPATM
-59 VVDGKKYNKKQIDVI
+59 IVDGKKYDKKQIDEVI
-74 IEFLLVEMER
+74 EYLLVEMER
-84 NTTETTKKT
+84 NTNEATKKT

-120 EVKTNEVYFGICEEN
+120 EVKTNELYFGICEEN

-143 MGKVYEIRAED
+143 MGKIYEIRAED
-154 EHRCYVLNDL
+154 EHCCFVLNDL
-164 GKVEF
+164 GKVWC
-169 YSPTRFSKENIV
+169 YSPTRFSKIYGEINKENIDE
-181 KQDDY
+181 QGDY
-186 YIILS
+186 YLIS
-191 DEGSYIRAENKE
+191 PDEGSYIRAENKE

-213 YIICTDNSDNE
+213 Y
-224 KELTLGKQYKVIDE
+224 
-238 QDDYYLILSDEG
+238 
-250 IRNYYNKDR
+250 
-259 FVKMD
+259 
-264 NDKFTITQNSEMDSN
+264 
-279 LYVICTNNSEVEKE
+279 VICTNNREVEKE
-293 LTIGKQYKTK
+293 LTIGKQYKVI
-303 DEQGDYY
+303 DEDGDYY
-310 LILSDEGIKNY
+310 LISSDEDIRNY

-371 NAKEEFIGYLRCNAL
+371 STRAEFMGYLRCNAL

-408 KKYLDV
+408 KKYLAV

-419 KDYKS
+419 KDCRS
-424 KEAYNVLKI
+424 EETYNVLKI

-455 TQRTISASIVFIDRL
+455 TQRTISDSIVFIERL
-470 IEELEK
+470 LEELEK

>member
-1 MNNEVQIKMK
+1 MINETQINIE
-11 EISGLSDI
+11 EIGGLSDI
-19 LDCLENARYFTD
+19 LDCFENARYFTD
-31 DEAIIVAIEEA
+31 NEAIIVAIEDA
-42 ILDRG
+42 IVDRG
-47 ATEGLILIPVAM
+47 ATEGLILIPVTM
-59 VVDGKKYNKKQIDVI
+59 IVDGKKYDKKQIDEF
-74 IEFLLVEMER
+74 IEYLLVQLKC
-84 NTTETTKKT
+84 NTNEATKKT

-143 MGKVYEIRAED
+143 MGEVYEIRAED
-154 EHRCYVLNDL
+154 EHCCYVLNDL

-169 YSPTRFSKENIV
+169 YSPTRFSRVDAEINKENIV
-181 KQDDY
+181 ELEK
-186 YIILS
+186 
-191 DEGSYIRAENKE
+191 GSYIRAENKE
-203 KGYTEMDSNL
+203 KGYT
-213 YIICTDNSDNE
+213 
-224 KELTLGKQYKVIDE
+224 
-238 QDDYYLILSDEG
+238 
-250 IRNYYNKDR
+250 
-259 FVKMD
+259 
-264 NDKFTITQNSEMDSN
+264 EMDSN

-293 LTIGKQYKTK
+293 LTIGKQYRTK

-321 YIKDRFKKMDNDKFT
+321 YIKDRFKKMDNDKFTITPSKGEYVKMDNDKFT

-371 NAKEEFIGYLRCNAL
+371 STEEEFIGYLRCNAL

-408 KKYLDV
+408 KKYLAV

-419 KDYKS
+419 KDCKDE
-424 KEAYNVLKI
+424 EAYNLLKI

-455 TQRTISASIVFIDRL
+455 TQRTISGSIVFIERL
-470 IEELEK
+470 LEELEK

>member
-1 MNNEVQIKMK
+1 MINETQINIE
-11 EISGLSDI
+11 EIGGLSDI
-19 LDCLENARYFTD
+19 LDCFENARYFTD
-31 DEAIIVAIEEA
+31 NEAIIVAIEDA
-42 ILDRG
+42 IVDRG
-47 ATEGLILIPVAM
+47 ATEGLILIPETM
-59 VVDGKKYNKKQIDVI
+59 IIDGKKYDKKQIDEVI
-74 IEFLLVEMER
+74 EYLLVEMER
-84 NTTETTKKT
+84 NTNEATKKT

-120 EVKTNEVYFGICEEN
+120 EVKTNELYFGICEEN

-154 EHRCYVLNDL
+154 EHCCFVLNDL
-164 GKVEF
+164 GKVWC
-169 YSPTRFSKENIV
+169 YSPTRFSKIYGEINKENIGE
-181 KQDDY
+181 QGDY
-186 YIILS
+186 YLIS
-191 DEGSYIRAENKE
+191 PDEGSYIRAENKE

-213 YIICTDNSDNE
+213 Y
-224 KELTLGKQYKVIDE
+224 
-238 QDDYYLILSDEG
+238 
-250 IRNYYNKDR
+250 
-259 FVKMD
+259 
-264 NDKFTITQNSEMDSN
+264 
-279 LYVICTNNSEVEKE
+279 VICTNNREVEKE
-293 LTIGKQYKTK
+293 LTIGKQYKVI
-303 DEQGDYY
+303 DEDGDYY
-310 LILSDEGIKNY
+310 LISSDEDIRNY

-371 NAKEEFIGYLRCNAL
+371 STEDEFMGYLRCNAL

-408 KKYLDV
+408 KKYLTV

-419 KDYKS
+419 KDCRS
-424 KEAYNVLKI
+424 EETYNVLKI

-455 TQRTISASIVFIDRL
+455 TQRTISGSIVFIEKL

>member
-1 MNNEVQIKMK
+1 MINETQINIE
-11 EISGLSDI
+11 EIGGLSDI
-19 LDCLENARYFTD
+19 LDCFENARYFTD
-31 DEAIIVAIEEA
+31 NEAIIVAIEDA
-42 ILDRG
+42 IVDRG
-47 ATEGLILIPVAM
+47 ATEGLILIPATM
-59 VVDGKKYNKKQIDVI
+59 IVDEKKYDKKQIDEVI
-74 IEFLLVEMER
+74 EYLLVEMER
-84 NTTETTKKT
+84 NTNEATKKT

-120 EVKTNEVYFGICEEN
+120 EVKTNELYFGICEEN

-143 MGKVYEIRAED
+143 MGKIYEIRAED
-154 EHRCYVLNDL
+154 EHCCFVLNDL
-164 GKVEF
+164 GKVWC
-169 YSPTRFSKENIV
+169 YSPTRFSKIYGEINKENIDE
-181 KQDDY
+181 QGDY
-186 YIILS
+186 YLIS
-191 DEGSYIRAENKE
+191 PDEGSYIRAENKE

-213 YIICTDNSDNE
+213 Y
-224 KELTLGKQYKVIDE
+224 
-238 QDDYYLILSDEG
+238 
-250 IRNYYNKDR
+250 
-259 FVKMD
+259 
-264 NDKFTITQNSEMDSN
+264 
-279 LYVICTNNSEVEKE
+279 VICTNNREVEKE
-293 LTIGKQYKTK
+293 LTIGKQYKVI
-303 DEQGDYY
+303 DEDGDYY
-310 LILSDEGIKNY
+310 LISSDEDIRNY

-371 NAKEEFIGYLRCNAL
+371 TTREEFMGYLRCNAL

-408 KKYLDV
+408 KKYLAV
-414 QGLDE
+414 QGLEE
-419 KDYKS
+419 KDCKDE
-424 KEAYNVLKI
+424 EAYNLLKI

-441 SLVQVLKGM
+441 SLVQVLKGI

-455 TQRTISASIVFIDRL
+455 TQRAISDSIVFIEKL

>member
-1 MNNEVQIKMK
+1 MNNEVQINME

-31 DEAIIVAIEEA
+31 DEAIIVAIEDA
-42 ILDRG
+42 IVDRG

-59 VVDGKKYNKKQIDVI
+59 IVDGKKYNKKQIDVV

-84 NTTETTKKT
+84 NTNEATKKT

-113 DSDHKEE
+113 DS
-120 EVKTNEVYFGICEEN
+120 
-135 GFAEDELT
+135 
-143 MGKVYEIRAED
+143 EI
-154 EHRCYVLNDL
+154 N
-164 GKVEF
+164 
-169 YSPTRFSKENIV
+169 KENIV
-181 KQDDY
+181 ELEK
-186 YIILS
+186 
-191 DEGSYIRAENKE
+191 GSYIRAENKK

-213 YIICTDNSDNE
+213 YVFCTDNSESE
-224 KELTLGKQYKVIDE
+224 KELTLGKQYKVIE
-238 QDDYYLILSDEG
+238 QGDYYLILSDEC
-250 IRNYYNKDR
+250 IINYYNKDR

-264 NDKFTITQNSEMDSN
+264 NDKFTIIQNS
-279 LYVICTNNSEVEKE
+279 
-293 LTIGKQYKTK
+293 
-303 DEQGDYY
+303 
-310 LILSDEGIKNY
+310 
-321 YIKDRFKKMDNDKFT
+321 DK
-336 ITQNTNEEKPDM
+336 EKPDM

-371 NAKEEFIGYLRCNAL
+371 NTKEEFIGYLRCNAL

-455 TQRTISASIVFIDRL
+455 TQRTISGSIIFIEKL

>member
-1 MNNEVQIKMK
+1 MINETQINIE
-11 EISGLSDI
+11 EIGGLSDI
-19 LDCLENARYFTD
+19 LDCFENARYFTD
-31 DEAIIVAIEEA
+31 NEAIIVAIEDA
-42 ILDRG
+42 IVDRG
-47 ATEGLILIPVAM
+47 ATEGLILIPATM
-59 VVDGKKYNKKQIDVI
+59 IVDGKKYDKKQIDEVI
-74 IEFLLVEMER
+74 EYLLVEMER
-84 NTTETTKKT
+84 NTNEATKKT

-120 EVKTNEVYFGICEEN
+120 EVKTNELYFGICEEN

-154 EHRCYVLNDL
+154 EHCCFVLNDL
-164 GKVEF
+164 GKVWC
-169 YSPTRFSKENIV
+169 YSPTRFSKIYGEINKENIGE
-181 KQDDY
+181 QGDY
-186 YIILS
+186 YLIS
-191 DEGSYIRAENKE
+191 PDEGSYIRAENKE
-203 KGYTEMDSNL
+203 KGYT
-213 YIICTDNSDNE
+213 
-224 KELTLGKQYKVIDE
+224 
-238 QDDYYLILSDEG
+238 
-250 IRNYYNKDR
+250 
-259 FVKMD
+259 
-264 NDKFTITQNSEMDSN
+264 EMDSN

-371 NAKEEFIGYLRCNAL
+371 TTREEFMGYLRCNAL

-408 KKYLDV
+408 KKYLTV

-419 KDYKS
+419 KDCRS
-424 KEAYNVLKI
+424 EETYNVLKI

-455 TQRTISASIVFIDRL
+455 TQRTISGSIVFIEKL

>member
-1 MNNEVQIKMK
+1 MNNKVQINME

-31 DEAIIVAIEEA
+31 NEAIVVAIEDA
-42 ILDRG
+42 IVDRG
-47 ATEGLILIPVAM
+47 ATESLILIPVAM
-59 VVDGKKYNKKQIDVI
+59 IVDGKKYNKKQIDVI

-84 NTTETTKKT
+84 NTNEATKKT

-154 EHRCYVLNDL
+154 EHCCYVLNDL

-169 YSPTRFSKENIV
+169 YSPTRFSRKGNIV

-203 KGYTEMDSNL
+203 KGYTEKDSNL
-213 YIICTDNSDNE
+213 YVICTDNSENE
-224 KELTLGKQYKVIDE
+224 KELTLEKQYKVIDE

-264 NDKFTITQNSEMDSN
+264 SDKFTTTQNS
-279 LYVICTNNSEVEKE
+279 
-293 LTIGKQYKTK
+293 
-303 DEQGDYY
+303 
-310 LILSDEGIKNY
+310 
-321 YIKDRFKKMDNDKFT
+321 DK
-336 ITQNTNEEKPDM
+336 EKPDM

-371 NAKEEFIGYLRCNAL
+371 NTKEEFIGYLRCNAL

>member
-1 MNNEVQIKMK
+1 MINEINIE
-11 EISGLSDI
+11 EIGGLSDI
-19 LDCLENARYFTD
+19 LDCFENARYFTD
-31 DEAIIVAIEEA
+31 NEAIIVAIEDA
-42 ILDRG
+42 IVDRG
-47 ATEGLILIPVAM
+47 ATEGLILIPATM
-59 VVDGKKYNKKQIDVI
+59 IIDGKKYDKKQIDEVI
-74 IEFLLVEMER
+74 EYLLVEMER
-84 NTTETTKKT
+84 NTNEATKKT

-113 DSDHKEE
+113 DSGHKEE
-120 EVKTNEVYFGICEEN
+120 EVKTNELYFGICEEN

-143 MGKVYEIRAED
+143 MGKIYEIRAED
-154 EHRCYVLNDL
+154 EHCCFVLNDL
-164 GKVEF
+164 GKVWC
-169 YSPTRFSKENIV
+169 YSPTRFSKIYGEINKENIDE
-181 KQDDY
+181 QGDY
-186 YIILS
+186 YLIS
-191 DEGSYIRAENKE
+191 PDEGSYIRAENKE

-213 YIICTDNSDNE
+213 Y
-224 KELTLGKQYKVIDE
+224 
-238 QDDYYLILSDEG
+238 
-250 IRNYYNKDR
+250 
-259 FVKMD
+259 
-264 NDKFTITQNSEMDSN
+264 
-279 LYVICTNNSEVEKE
+279 VICTNNREVEKE
-293 LTIGKQYKTK
+293 LTIGKQYKVI
-303 DEQGDYY
+303 DEDGDYY

-371 NAKEEFIGYLRCNAL
+371 TTREEFIGYLRCNAL

-408 KKYLDV
+408 KKYLAV

-419 KDYKS
+419 KDCKDE
-424 KEAYNVLKI
+424 EAYNLLKI

-441 SLVQVLKGM
+441 SLVQVLKGI

-455 TQRTISASIVFIDRL
+455 TQRAISDSIVFIEKL

>member
-1 MNNEVQIKMK
+1 MINEINIE
-11 EISGLSDI
+11 EIGGLSDI
-19 LDCLENARYFTD
+19 LDCFENARYFTD
-31 DEAIIVAIEEA
+31 NEAIIVAIEDA
-42 ILDRG
+42 IVDRG
-47 ATEGLILIPVAM
+47 ATEGLILIPATM
-59 VVDGKKYNKKQIDVI
+59 IIDGKKYDKKQIDEVI
-74 IEFLLVEMER
+74 EYLLVEMER
-84 NTTETTKKT
+84 NTNEATKKT

-120 EVKTNEVYFGICEEN
+120 EVKTNELYFGICEEN

-143 MGKVYEIRAED
+143 MGKIYEIRAED
-154 EHRCYVLNDL
+154 EHCCFVLNDL
-164 GKVEF
+164 GKVWC
-169 YSPTRFSKENIV
+169 YSPTRFSKIYGEINKENIDE
-181 KQDDY
+181 QGDY
-186 YIILS
+186 YLIS
-191 DEGSYIRAENKE
+191 PDEGSYIRAENKE

-213 YIICTDNSDNE
+213 Y
-224 KELTLGKQYKVIDE
+224 
-238 QDDYYLILSDEG
+238 
-250 IRNYYNKDR
+250 
-259 FVKMD
+259 
-264 NDKFTITQNSEMDSN
+264 
-279 LYVICTNNSEVEKE
+279 VICTNNREVEKE
-293 LTIGKQYKTK
+293 LTIGKQYKVI
-303 DEQGDYY
+303 DEDGDYY
-310 LILSDEGIKNY
+310 LISSDEDIRNY

-371 NAKEEFIGYLRCNAL
+371 TTREEFIGYLRCNAL

-408 KKYLDV
+408 KKYLAV

-419 KDYKS
+419 KDCRS
-424 KEAYNVLKI
+424 EETYNVLKI

-455 TQRTISASIVFIDRL
+455 TQRTISGSIVFIEKL

>member
-1 MNNEVQIKMK
+1 MNNETQRNME

-19 LDCLENARYFTD
+19 LDCFENARYFTD
-31 DEAIIVAIEEA
+31 NEAIVVAIEDA
-42 ILDRG
+42 IVNRG

-59 VVDGKKYNKKQIDVI
+59 TVDGKKYEKKQIDVT

-84 NTTETTKKT
+84 NTNEATKKT
-93 EIYKEIVDT
+93 EIYKEIVNT
-102 FKNYINDNSNY
+102 FKKYINDNSNY

-120 EVKTNEVYFGICEEN
+120 EVKTNEVYLGICMEN
-135 GFAEDELT
+135 SFAEDELT
-143 MGKVYEIRAED
+143 MGEVYEIRAED
-154 EHRCYVLNDL
+154 EHCCYVLNDL

-169 YSPTRFSKENIV
+169 YSPTRFYKIYGEINKENIV

-191 DEGSYIRAENKE
+191 DEGSCIRAENKE

-213 YIICTDNSDNE
+213 YVICTDNSENE
-224 KELTLGKQYKVIDE
+224 KELTLEKQYKVIDE
-238 QDDYYLILSDEG
+238 LADYYLISSDEG
-250 IRNYYNKDR
+250 IRNYYNK
-259 FVKMD
+259 
-264 NDKFTITQNSEMDSN
+264 N
-279 LYVICTNNSEVEKE
+279 
-293 LTIGKQYKTK
+293 
-303 DEQGDYY
+303 
-310 LILSDEGIKNY
+310 
-321 YIKDRFKKMDNDKFT
+321 RFKKMDNDKFT
-336 ITQNTNEEKPDM
+336 ITQNSDEEKPDM

-371 NAKEEFIGYLRCNAL
+371 TTKEEFIGYLRCNAL

-408 KKYLDV
+408 KKYLAV

-419 KDYKS
+419 KDCKS

-455 TQRTISASIVFIDRL
+455 TQRTISNSIVFIEKL
-470 IEELEK
+470 IEELGK